1 MHKLIS
7 NPVCKTEEPFH
18 AVMNFRLPSRGHV
31 LIQGI
36 FAPHL
41 GKVAPLKDGQ
51 RYFTRI
57 LRTDLD
63 YFYS

>member
-7 NPVCKTEEPFH
+7 TPVCKTFH
-18 AVMNFRLPSRGHV
+18 AIMNFRLPSRGHV
-31 LIQGI
+31 TIQGI

-41 GKVAPLKDGQ
+41 RNVAPLKDGQ
-51 RYFTRI
+51 RYSMGI

-63 YFYS
+63 DFYS